1 MGTSPRDPARAAT
14 ARVERY
20 QPRLETSL
28 AFRARSL
35 HFRTA
40 SGQTAASIRRYPVA
54 RARAPAKTSDRL
66 IRIGGAAALIPLLS
80 QHGVDPGPLVTE
92 GGLSLG
98 VFASPDNVVP
108 FDALCRVVKLA
119 ADRTQLPDIGIRACM
134 HMGLR
139 SLGTVGY
146 LVAHSETVERGLAA
160 LQEYLHVHDQG
171 ATAFFTHEGATAFL
185 GYEILGPDAPGA
197 DQMTFGALTIAA
209 NLMREL
215 CGPAFRLQAVTLTY
229 RAPVRTALFRSF
241 FDAPVHFGADRSALA
256 FEARWLATRIPT
268 SDTYLREVL
277 TARIK
282 DELALAGETTL
293 DRIRRVVRS
302 LVASGRFGLDDAA
315 AAFSVDRRTLAR
327 RLASHGTNFREVLDD
342 ARHAAASRLLQTSD
356 LPVAAIAERLG
367 YADPATFSR
376 AFRRWSGTSP
386 RAFRGPG

>member
-1 MGTSPRDPARAAT
+1 
-14 ARVERY
+14 
-20 QPRLETSL
+20 LL
-28 AFRARSL
+28 AE
-35 HFRTA
+35 
-40 SGQTAASIRRYPVA
+40 
-54 RARAPAKTSDRL
+54 
-66 IRIGGAAALIPLLS
+66 
-80 QHGVDPGPLVTE
+80 HGVDPGPLVAE

-119 ADRTQLPDIGIRACM
+119 ADRTQLPDIGLRACM
-134 HMGLR
+134 HTGLR
-139 SLGTVGY
+139 ALGTVGY

-160 LQEYLHVHDQG
+160 LQEYLYVHDQG
-171 ATAFFTHEGATAFL
+171 ATAFFTHEGPTAFL
-185 GYEILGPDAPGA
+185 GYEILGPDVPGA

-215 CGPAFRLQAVTLTY
+215 CGPGFRLQAVTISY
-229 RAPVRTALFRSF
+229 RAPARTSLFRSF
-241 FDAPVHFGADRSALA
+241 FDVPVHFGADRSALA
-256 FEARWLATRIPT
+256 FEARWLASRIPT
-268 SDTYLREVL
+268 SDNYLREVL

-302 LVASGRFGLDDAA
+302 LVAGGRFGLDDAA

-327 RLASHGTNFREVLDD
+327 RLASHGTSFREVLDD
-342 ARHAAASRLLQTSD
+342 ARHAAARRLLQTSD
-356 LPVAAIAERLG
+356 LPVAAIAGRLG

-386 RAFRGPG
+386 RGFRGPD